1 MHYYINQMKT
11 RFLLIGLLFAATIS
25 LKAQDSQDIDDSS
38 IKGQFVE
45 VIDKSN
51 NYQEFKVIKK
61 TQLATLRKNILDSIS
76 NLEKEIVAKDETIAS
91 QSGKISNLENK
102 LASTQESLT
111 ISMGKEDGISLF
123 GIPMQKTAYNTL
135 LFSIIGFLLLALL
148 LFIYKYNSSNSI
160 TKEANAKFDETEAA
174 FEAYRQK
181 KLEDEQVLRRK
192 LQDEINKNR

>member
-1 MHYYINQMKT
+1 MKT
-11 RFLLIGLLFAATIS
+11 RFLLIGLLLAATIS
-25 LKAQDSQDIDDSS
+25 LKAQDSQVIDDSS

-76 NLEKEIVAKDETIAS
+76 NLEKEIITKDETIAS
-91 QSGKISNLENK
+91 QSGKISNLESK
-102 LASTQESLT
+102 LASTQENLT
-111 ISMGKEDGISLF
+111 VSMGKEDGISLF